1 MKIISNF
8 IYLRVNLI
16 FYMKKLTMIII
27 AIFMAIIISS
37 VQSISAEENIP
48 IKGLFVNPGEVEL
61 VTTENTNYKI
71 YLQVIIRNAD
81 GQLVNVTEST
91 ANGAYIPHM
100 ISDHIFDTV
109 MSEKEII
116 TVNDTEYEKA
126 QWRFNPS
133 LEHRFI
139 GLYPIYS
146 EVTLEF
152 VSEPGQDTTKMYEA
166 KKDFSIWK
174 IHYCADWENF
184 GYSCIPVFQVLVPN
198 MTVEPTDIVELQWT
212 ILKEIDHSF
221 DESTETSKWH
231 MLDP

>member
-1 MKIISNF
+1 MQNNQVIALFGAGYIGRYLVPELCKAGYRIKIATRNPYLKN
-8 IYLRVNLI
+8 YLR
-16 FYMKKLTMIII
+16 
-27 AIFMAIIISS
+27 
-37 VQSISAEENIP
+37 
-48 IKGLFVNPGEVEL
+48 GNPGQVEL
-61 VTTENTNYKI
+61 VTTEDTNYKI

-81 GQLVNVTEST
+81 GQLINVTEST

-100 ISDHIFDTV
+100 ISDHVFDTL

-116 TVNDTEYEKA
+116 TVDGAEYEKA

-133 LEHRFI
+133 VEHRFI

-152 VSEPGQDTTKMYEA
+152 VSEPGQDTTKLYEA

-174 IHYCADWENF
+174 IHYCADWEDF

-198 MTVEPTDIVELQWT
+198 MTVEPTDTVEHQWT
-212 ILKEIDHSF
+212 ILREVDH
-221 DESTETSKWH
+221 
-231 MLDP
+231 

>member
-1 MKIISNF
+1 MKIFTKILLS
-8 IYLRVNLI
+8 
-16 FYMKKLTMIII
+16 
-27 AIFMAIIISS
+27 AIFVTLIICS
-37 VQSISAEENIP
+37 VQSIYAEQKIP
-48 IKGLFVNPGEVEL
+48 MEGLFVSPGEVQL
-61 VTTENTNYKI
+61 VTTEDSNYKI

-81 GQLVNVTEST
+81 GQLINVTEST

-100 ISDHIFDTV
+100 ISDHVFGTL

-116 TVNDTEYEKA
+116 TIDDIEYEKA
-126 QWRFNPS
+126 QWTNNPS
-133 LEHRFI
+133 LEERFI

-146 EVTLEF
+146 ELTLEF
-152 VSEPGQDTTKMYEA
+152 VSEPGQDTTKMYES

-198 MTVEPTDIVELQWT
+198 MTVEPTDIVEQQWT
-212 ILKEIDHSF
+212 ILREVDHEI

-231 MLDP
+231 MLNP

>member
-1 MKIISNF
+1 MKTIGKF

-16 FYMKKLTMIII
+16 FAMNKFAILFSIIFVALVACSI
-27 AIFMAIIISS
+27 
-37 VQSISAEENIP
+37 QSTSAEQNVP
-48 IKGLFVNPGEVEL
+48 IEGLFVSPGEVQL
-61 VTTENTNYKI
+61 VTTEDSNYKI

-81 GQLVNVTEST
+81 GQLINVTEST

-100 ISDHIFDTV
+100 ISDLVFDTL

-116 TVNDTEYEKA
+116 TIDDIEYEKA
-126 QWRFNPS
+126 QWTNSPS
-133 LEHRFI
+133 LEERFI

-146 EVTLEF
+146 ELTLEF
-152 VSEPGQDTTKMYEA
+152 VSEPGQDTTKMYES

-198 MTVEPTDIVELQWT
+198 MTVEPTDIVEQQWT
-212 ILKEIDHSF
+212 ILREIG
-221 DESTETSKWH
+221 
-231 MLDP
+231 